1 MSLWAVFDPNFLDFF
16 DWDSEVYL
24 SSTENVYKMYRT
36 FSVWEPNLGL
46 KVNKPRL
53 PIQFEKFATQK
64 KSRI

>member
-1 MSLWAVFDPNFLDFF
+1 
-16 DWDSEVYL
+16 
-24 SSTENVYKMYRT
+24 MYRT

-53 PIQFEKFATQK
+53 PIQFEADLKFATQK

>member
-1 MSLWAVFDPNFLDFF
+1 
-16 DWDSEVYL
+16 
-24 SSTENVYKMYRT
+24 MYRT

-53 PIQFEKFATQK
+53 PIQFETDLKFATQK